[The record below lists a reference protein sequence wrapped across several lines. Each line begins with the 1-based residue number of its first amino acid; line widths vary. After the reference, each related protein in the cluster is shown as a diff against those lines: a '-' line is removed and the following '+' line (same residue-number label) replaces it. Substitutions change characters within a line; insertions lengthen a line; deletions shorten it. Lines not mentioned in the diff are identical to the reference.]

1 MASLLTR
8 FRSAVTDA
16 ASLRSW
22 TVDANDG
29 IIATAGVLEGFAG
42 AGATDATLLTAAIVA
57 TVAGGLSLG
66 GAKWSEEAA
75 ERDAQLRVAQEEAE
89 QLALSPDEEM
99 LELAEYYERKG
110 VSADLARRVAEQLT
124 VADALGA
131 QLEAEHG
138 IRSVMSRGAP
148 VWAGVTASI
157 AFVLGALV
165 PLVITAQVPGK
176 LEAWAVLLAVVVS
189 LILTSIVSARSG
201 HTGVLR
207 TMARSLTVGVGTLAA
222 SYLAGLLIF

>member
-8 FRSAVTDA
+8 FRDAVTDA

-42 AGATDATLLTAAIVA
+42 AGASDSTLLTAAIVA

-75 ERDAQLRVAQEEAE
+75 EREAQLRVIREEAA
-89 QLALSPDEEM
+89 QLELSPDEEVA
-99 LELAEYYERKG
+99 ELAGHYERKG
-110 VSADLARRVAEQLT
+110 LTADLALQVAEQLT
-124 VADALGA
+124 AADALGA

-138 IRSVMSRGAP
+138 IREVLSRSAP
-148 VWAGVTASI
+148 VWAGVTASA

-165 PLVITAQVPGK
+165 PLLITILVPGK
-176 LEAWAVLLAVVVS
+176 LEAWAVLLAAVAS

-201 HTGVLR
+201 RTGVLR
-207 TMARSLTVGVGTLAA
+207 TIARSLTVGVGTLGA